1 MLPSALPT
9 TAPVS
14 TSVSPVA
21 LAAEDYAADYAL
33 SSPAWSGGTL
43 IPLALDA
50 AFGTPLR
57 VLGTTGFLG
66 LVTTVLV
73 LSLKKG
79 WLVLP
84 RVRIPFLTVS
94 T

>member
-1 MLPSALPT
+1 MLFRS
-9 TAPVS
+9 
-14 TSVSPVA
+14 A
-21 LAAEDYAADYAL
+21 LAAENHAGDYAL
-33 SSPAWSGGTL
+33 STPAWSGGTL

-66 LVTTVLV
+66 LATTMLV

-79 WLVLP
+79 WLVIP
-84 RVRIPFLTVS
+84 RPRIPFLTAS
-94 T
+94 P